1 VAARLPFLVLLLAT
15 CLAAQ
20 SPRLLDRIEAP
31 IAYVS
36 LDANAAPR
44 GPAGEDAD
52 RGAVDAVQQLLADP
66 GLDTCLCGAKGAT
79 ARVWKLVRGVLLRNR
94 GEFELAL
101 TGVVPGVGRPLIV
114 LRVQLQSAEA
124 ERLHGLLQQGS
135 MAVAHRTVGGQPTFR
150 LLDRDAA
157 DLVPPAVAASGP
169 GELIELA
176 LVGTDLVVGNDDLAM
191 QELLA
196 PEPKRTTA
204 APKHVLAADPK
215 FLALR
220 QRLGVPAGSLF
231 VYGDWPR
238 LGHRLQTSLVGV
250 PGTLLDWS
258 GLGSAR
264 RVMLSL
270 APTNAAFEATLLL
283 AFEAEHDSG
292 DTGPAAAEAVDGWL
306 AAAQHVA
313 AKQLLRELPGAGLG
327 GVVVAVDLADLAA
340 RSHRGEHMLRDLRHS
355 FDEYG
360 LDFDRNVLGR
370 LGSFGTVQVLLREA
384 AVGAAPA
391 IEAVYAVRAKN
402 KKAAGDLFT
411 DLRRAAEAHGI
422 ARLVAAKDRRS
433 PDVLELRPEH
443 EPGGRAGAPICVAVV
458 EDSVLVTFDA
468 GTILRVHDDYRRAAK
483 SRTRRDSVV
492 GAAVQRVGGSEI
504 CGLFDVD
511 LQGLFSGL
519 TESMAAAGTSLDL
532 SRVPSRHIGYL
543 ALEPHAGGSLVRI
556 GVLSSQ

>member
-1 VAARLPFLVLLLAT
+1 VAVRLPFLVLQLAT

-20 SPRLLDRIEAP
+20 SPRLIDRIEAP
-31 IAYVS
+31 IAYVR
-36 LDANAAPR
+36 LDANAAAR
-44 GPAGEDAD
+44 GPGEARD

-66 GLDTCLCGAKGAT
+66 GLDTCLCGAKGAP

-101 TGVVPGVGRPLIV
+101 TGVVPGVGRPLLV

-124 ERLHGLLQQGS
+124 ERLHGLLQEGS
-135 MAVAHRTVGGQPTFR
+135 MAVAHRTVGGQATFR

-196 PEPKRTTA
+196 PESTRTTA
-204 APKHVLAADPK
+204 APKHVLAADPE

-238 LGHRLQTSLVGV
+238 LGHRLQTSLAGV

-270 APTNAAFEATLLL
+270 SPANAAFEATLLL
-283 AFEAEHDSG
+283 AFEAEDRSDNG
-292 DTGPAAAEAVDGWL
+292 SPAAEAVDGWL

-313 AKQLLRELPGAGLG
+313 ARQLLRELPGAGLG

-340 RSHRGEHMLRDLRHS
+340 RSHRGEHMLRDLRRS
-355 FDEYG
+355 FEEYG

-384 AVGAAPA
+384 AEGAAPA
-391 IEAVYAVRAKN
+391 VEAVYAVRARN

-422 ARLVAAKDRRS
+422 ARLVAAKDRRA

-443 EPGGRAGAPICVAVV
+443 EPGGRAGPPICVAVV

-483 SRTRRDSVV
+483 LRTRRDSLV

-511 LQGLFSGL
+511 LQGLFSSL

-543 ALEPHAGGSLVRI
+543 ALEPHESGSLVRI